1 MMRYT
6 AVGTPETV
14 HGFLDNFAASVDAD
28 ELIIAHQSPLIADRL
43 RSVGLTAQ
51 AMEIGAA

>member
-6 AVGTPETV
+6 AAGTPETV
-14 HGFLDNFAASVDAD
+14 RGFLDNFAASVDAD

-43 RSVGLTAQ
+43 RSVELTAKV
-51 AMEIGAA
+51 MLDGH